1 MNVKDAAKESSIR
14 AGYNPNIAA
23 DAVGQTVYETAFI
36 AGAEWERLKAIEAYR
51 NICSSYKISPRYEC
65 GNYTHRLE
73 WKTKVCDMNCQYMKN
88 LMEKI

>member
-23 DAVGQTVYETAFI
+23 DAVGQAVYETAFI

-51 NICSSYKISPRYEC
+51 NLCSSYKIPP
-65 GNYTHRLE
+65 G
-73 WKTKVCDMNCQYMKN
+73 MNVVTIHIDWNGKLKYVT
-88 LMEKI
+88 